1 MIAINRHLWI
11 LRFRNMLDEIGW
23 VWPTFQNVAVALIP
37 MNYPLIGE
45 KRTISDS
52 EGMCL
57 CMFGCLG
64 CLTIPLHL
72 SLSLSCVWLC
82 VCERIMPTHAVLHHH
97 HEKVSGFCPAAPLSP
112 SLHSRS
118 LKARRWRSDP
128 SHSRRFPVSVT
139 LRSASF
145 SVFY

>member
-23 VWPTFQNVAVALIP
+23 VWPTFQNVAVALIH
-37 MNYPLIGE
+37 MNYPLMGE

-52 EGMCL
+52 EGMSL
-57 CMFGCLG
+57 CMFVCLG

-72 SLSLSCVWLC
+72 SFLCVIVCVWENNAHSCCSSSSPWEGFWFLSC
-82 VCERIMPTHAVLHHH
+82 R
-97 HEKVSGFCPAAPLSP
+97 P
-112 SLHSRS
+112 SLLHFTLVV
-118 LKARRWRSDP
+118 LKRGDDAP
-128 SHSRRFPVSVT
+128 IHPHSRRFPVSVT